1 MYASSGA
8 LLTAFP
14 WRLLYLFNI
23 VGVCAEAMSILQHAV
38 NTTLVHPTIST
49 VHGDQIVFNYDINHG
64 KNELVEDMGERILS
78 YL

>member
-1 MYASSGA
+1 MAAIFLIYSTSRSE
-8 LLTAFP
+8 LD
-14 WRLLYLFNI
+14 
-23 VGVCAEAMSILQHAV
+23 VGITQNAV

-64 KNELVEDMGERILS
+64 KNELVEDLGERILS